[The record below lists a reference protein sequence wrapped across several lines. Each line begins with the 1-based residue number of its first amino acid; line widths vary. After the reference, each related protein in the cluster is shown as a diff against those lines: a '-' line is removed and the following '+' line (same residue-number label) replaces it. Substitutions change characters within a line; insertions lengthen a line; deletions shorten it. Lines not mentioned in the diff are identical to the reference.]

1 MEHTNENVQQA
12 FGYINTMFQ
21 KENLVGDIE
30 MVTVVTEMVE
40 IFQGQ
45 CVE

>member
-1 MEHTNENVQQA
+1 MEHTNEDVQQA
-12 FGYINTMFQ
+12 FGYINMMVQ

-30 MVTVVTEMVE
+30 MVTVVTEMVD
-40 IFQGQ
+40 ISQGQ